1 VEPGP
6 AARPAVAEAAPQ
18 VLTGSPSDWV
28 ERHAG
33 RIPSGGRA
41 LDVACGGG
49 RHTRYL
55 LQLGFHVTAVDRD
68 TSKIADL
75 DANERV
81 EILTADLENDSWPLA
96 GRQFDGIVVTDYLHR
111 PHYPHLIE
119 SLAPGG
125 VLIFDTFAVGNEN
138 FGRPRNPDYLLRPGE
153 LLESFS
159 AELSI
164 VAFEHGEVTEPRP
177 AMRQRIC
184 AVKLSVGDRGPVGD

>member
-1 VEPGP
+1 
-6 AARPAVAEAAPQ
+6 
-18 VLTGSPSDWV
+18 
-28 ERHAG
+28 
-33 RIPSGGRA
+33 
-41 LDVACGGG
+41 
-49 RHTRYL
+49 
-55 LQLGFHVTAVDRD
+55 
-68 TSKIADL
+68 
-75 DANERV
+75 
-81 EILTADLENDSWPLA
+81 
-96 GRQFDGIVVTDYLHR
+96 VTDYLHR